1 MVGVGF
7 EGHEAAARVRRAAV
21 IKARQELRRDER
33 AAVPEDTGSD
43 LCDRDIQ
50 RAHRAYRPHRRRTP
64 DHGKEREREFT
75 RNRASSSPTGPPP
88 PSPTPFYDYAVRSRD
103 PFLLFLLFWIVSSM
117 FMENEKKI
125 RGREEKIARGEHN
138 A

>member
-1 MVGVGF
+1 MS
-7 EGHEAAARVRRAAV
+7 EPPCQKIPAV
-21 IKARQELRRDER
+21 IYATGTSSER
-33 AAVPEDTGSD
+33 IERTDRTVAEPQTTG
-43 LCDRDIQ
+43 
-50 RAHRAYRPHRRRTP
+50 
-64 DHGKEREREFT
+64 EREREFT